1 MISPK
6 WKIYRILNYLLL
18 VCSALLFLK
27 FFELSIRYP
36 YQAALITALFFL
48 CMLLQS
54 LINLVVM
61 AKTFPDKILTG
72 AKYRW
77 HILAILLNAV
87 SIAGMIYGFFS
98 LLTEMGD
105 FPEEKALIILL
116 LIIIAFMLSLL
127 FVFICQ
133 LTLKRYLRRTNTDL
147 IDSMIN
153 SIGSDELK
161 QG

>member
-1 MISPK
+1 
-6 WKIYRILNYLLL
+6 LLL

-27 FFELSIRYP
+27 FLELSIRYP
-36 YQAALITALFFL
+36 YQAALTTALFFL
-48 CMLLQS
+48 FMLLQS

-72 AKYRW
+72 AKNSW

-98 LLTEMGD
+98 LLSEMSD
-105 FPEEKALIILL
+105 FPGEKALIILL
-116 LIIIAFMLSLL
+116 LITIVFMLSLL
-127 FVFICQ
+127 FVFFCQ

-161 QG
+161 HD